1 MQKVWFFMLQKI
13 TINILIFVFCLL
25 ETSPDFTSV
34 TTTEE
39 KHTETT
45 ITDMVHPDIIS
56 SSGTT
61 SGTTYLTS
69 TTVSMGSSP
78 GSTYG
83 FSSSSLGTST
93 TNAAT
98 SGFSTLGTTYTIPQ
112 TFDTTIPYRETLP
125 PETPSTTVEQIE
137 HEHENIHG
145 HVDLHEP
152 DHENGEI
159 NMVDRQQP
167 DYGSEEIDRP
177 PPPLEPET
185 EPPPLIRPS
194 PPIQQFPPTPRSKH
208 KHRPITPEAEERTAM
223 IIGIV
228 AGALIA
234 VILVI
239 LLVLWIKSHG
249 DRNYKTEHD
258 IKYGLGP
265 NAALLGNSGTNSSQR
280 DHHAAAAGGQHQSSS
295 GNGYQGNQHNQYN
308 NQHQNGG
315 SSNMQLNGSL
325 RQNGSDRDRNGSM
338 SAGLVQPKP
347 KRNSKDIKE
356 WYV

>member
-1 MQKVWFFMLQKI
+1 MRP
-13 TINILIFVFCLL
+13 
-25 ETSPDFTSV
+25 E
-34 TTTEE
+34 
-39 KHTETT
+39 
-45 ITDMVHPDIIS
+45 IIS

-61 SGTTYLTS
+61 SGTTYGTS

-78 GSTYG
+78 QSTYG
-83 FSSSSLGTST
+83 FSSTSLGTST

-98 SGFSTLGTTYTIPQ
+98 SGTSTLGTTYTIQQ
-112 TFDTTIPYRETLP
+112 TFDTTIPYRETVP
-125 PETPSTTVEQIE
+125 PEIPSTTVEHEREHERE
-137 HEHENIHG
+137 HEHDNNKVIEHG
-145 HVDLHEP
+145 RDHELFP
-152 DHENGEI
+152 DHEEHFGHENENIING
-159 NMVDRQQP
+159 
-167 DYGSEEIDRP
+167 DYNE
-177 PPPLEPET
+177 ET
-185 EPPPLIRPS
+185 EPPARPPIEHTDPPPMIKPS
-194 PPIQQFPPTPRSKH
+194 PPVQNNINRNRNKH
-208 KHRPITPEAEERTAM
+208 GGRVTPEAEERTAM

-258 IKYGLGP
+258 IKYGHGP
-265 NAALLGNSGTNSSQR
+265 NAALLGNTGTNSSQR
-280 DHHAAAAGGQHQSSS
+280 DHGGAHHSSSVNGYHGSSHSNNYNNNNNQQQQSS
-295 GNGYQGNQHNQYN
+295 
-308 NQHQNGG
+308 HQNG

-325 RQNGSDRDRNGSM
+325 RQNSTDGRNGSM